1 MGSAND
7 KLGTNFGQ
15 PGAPGFLPPAAT
27 AQLGPSLG
35 RSVQDIMN
43 MYNKLGM
50 GGPGQAGGV
59 QTAMGTPEQMD
70 VGLAPSVSGGIP
82 GQFAAIQGQLQD
94 QVVGGTPLG
103 SNTSPA
109 SIVSNIGGLLG
120 NLTKSA

>member
-27 AQLGPSLG
+27 AALAPAAG
-35 RSVQDIMN
+35 RSVADIVN

-50 GGPGQAGGV
+50 GGPGQAGGT
-59 QTAMGTPEQMD
+59 QTPMGDPEIRD
-70 VGLAPSVSGGIP
+70 IAGI
-82 GQFAAIQGQLQD
+82 GNQFGAVAGQLQN

-109 SIVSNIGGLLG
+109 SIVANIGNALG
-120 NLTKSA
+120 NLTKPA